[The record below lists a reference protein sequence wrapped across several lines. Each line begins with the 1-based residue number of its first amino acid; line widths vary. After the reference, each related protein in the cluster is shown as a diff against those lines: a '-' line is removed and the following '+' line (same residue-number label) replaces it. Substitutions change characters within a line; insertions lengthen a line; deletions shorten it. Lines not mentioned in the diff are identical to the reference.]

1 MSEYLPEP
9 DPKRFPQLGD
19 DPRWVRRIPEGTLI
33 ARIFRASGAY
43 PVEWHEFRS
52 FGPLD
57 GRFDP
62 HPLPV
67 GEHEGVGVM
76 YGVLESSV
84 VLENSVGA
92 RSGASGADDTS
103 GGEVSGSSRTV
114 GGDTSGGDGAARAA
128 AGSEIG
134 AHAALEGPFAA
145 ALLEVFQAQRM
156 IRLRDGAP
164 TLAAF
169 EVGRPLRLLD
179 LSDSDWITVAG
190 GNSAISSGDRERSR
204 LWARAIAER
213 YPELDGVVSASSLI
227 PTSRVVALWAGAA
240 DALPEHPT
248 ALLRLDRDELLGVI
262 DRIAERYGY
271 LVL

>member
-84 VLENSVGA
+84 GA
-92 RSGASGADDTS
+92 RSGASTRDASIGDAS
-103 GGEVSGSSRTV
+103 G
-114 GGDTSGGDGAARAA
+114 DDGAARAA
-128 AGSEIG
+128 AGSETG
-134 AHAALEGPFAA
+134 AHGALEGPFAA

-190 GNSAISSGDRERSR
+190 GNAAISSGDRERSR

>member
-1 MSEYLPEP
+1 
-9 DPKRFPQLGD
+9 
-19 DPRWVRRIPEGTLI
+19 
-33 ARIFRASGAY
+33 
-43 PVEWHEFRS
+43 
-52 FGPLD
+52 
-57 GRFDP
+57 
-62 HPLPV
+62 
-67 GEHEGVGVM
+67 
-76 YGVLESSV
+76 
-84 VLENSVGA
+84 
-92 RSGASGADDTS
+92 
-103 GGEVSGSSRTV
+103 
-114 GGDTSGGDGAARAA
+114 
-128 AGSEIG
+128 
-134 AHAALEGPFAA
+134 PFAA

-169 EVGRPLRLLD
+169 EVRRPLRLLD
-179 LSDSDWITVAG
+179 LSDSDWVTVAG

-262 DRIAERYGY
+262 DRI
-271 LVL
+271 